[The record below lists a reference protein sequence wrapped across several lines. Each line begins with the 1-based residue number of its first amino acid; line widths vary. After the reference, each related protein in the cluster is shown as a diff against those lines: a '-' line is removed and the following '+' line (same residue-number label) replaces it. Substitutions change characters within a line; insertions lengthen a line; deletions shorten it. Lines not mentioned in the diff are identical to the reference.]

1 MKNLVYIVAINF
13 DVKDHAIK
21 SWEAYCKRIGADFKV
36 ISEQSIPGMAP
47 HWERYTVME
56 RYPDYENYLYVDA
69 DALVK
74 WNAPNFFETLTE
86 DCIYAVKDIG
96 SLEWTENSIR
106 GYQDLF
112 TDTKVNWW
120 EYFTTGFLR
129 FNISHREFFKSFVDF
144 QIAHQIEINK
154 RQYETLRKGF
164 DQTPFNYFTKQQ
176 GVYIKILPEV
186 YSLGHLIKKDIFYN
200 GMFIELGYIWQFNG
214 LPHDQRESVMD
225 QIWNHVKEMYE

>member
-36 ISEQSIPGMAP
+36 ISDSSVEGMAP
-47 HWERYTVME
+47 HWERYTVIE

-74 WNAPNFFETLTE
+74 WNAPNFFETLNE

-112 TDTKVNWW
+112 VDTKVNWW

-129 FNISHREFFKSFVDF
+129 FNKSHREFFKSFIDF
-144 QIAHQIEINK
+144 EIKHQTELNR

-164 DQTPFNYFTKQQ
+164 DQTPFNYFVKQQ
-176 GVYIKILPEV
+176 GAYMKILPEV

-214 LPHDQRESVMD
+214 LPHSERESVMN